1 MYATCDLVKY
11 LVKIYIVIKWIT
23 PNSLLGKKGI
33 HQQTKLLLHE
43 ESLTILCGSFAQGL
57 KSPECG
63 KLPFNCLQNFET
75 EIQKTKEILLA
86 AKEWQIKG
94 TEQLN
99 DRNSAIK
106 FINEKFVE
114 FEKKK
119 ITKR

>member
-43 ESLTILCGSFAQGL
+43 ESLTILCDSFAQGL

-63 KLPFNCLQNFET
+63 KLPFNCLQNFVT
-75 EIQKTKEILLA
+75 EIQKLRRYYLLL
-86 AKEWQIKG
+86 KSGKLKG
-94 TEQLN
+94 LN
-99 DRNSAIK
+99 NLTIG
-106 FINEKFVE
+106 
-114 FEKKK
+114 
-119 ITKR
+119 TQQ